1 MKKFISLALAAG
13 LLTASIAA
21 TGATGSVAAAK
32 KITLNKTK
40 LSLNVGESFKLKAK
54 IKKKSSKVSV
64 KWTSSKKKVASV
76 NKKGKV
82 TAKAKGKTIIMAKI
96 KGAKAKCMV
105 TVKNKQES
113 DKGSV
118 TPPETQVMPVQPTQ
132 QAQQTQPAP
141 TQDIIYF
148 DNPVKGVEIAEN
160 DYITLEVG
168 STYTL
173 NTKLTPPD
181 ADKDSV
187 TYTSLRDWVASV
199 DKAGNIEAKYPGMT
213 IITLSSVAGVDDS
226 ISASIHVNVVDTE
239 VPDDFYKEY
248 NADIPHG
255 KVTQIS
261 YHTDYRDSQTITA
274 RVWTPADYSE
284 DTEYNVL
291 YCLHGGGGDEWYW
304 TNDKGQKNDGCNAD
318 KILDNMYAAGMIEPC
333 IVVFPNGTIPYD
345 SSRVYPN
352 VPEDAVIT
360 DWGRDCFLLEYEI
373 LYNLMP
379 YISEHYSV
387 AEGKE
392 HTAICGLSMGG
403 GQTFDIGLKNSDKF
417 AYVGAFS
424 SSPFAGD
431 DQTLVTCKED
441 AARLNDNLRFF
452 AIMVG
457 TEDGLANDKTS
468 SKAKAMAKVCTEYEL
483 NYMFIEEQGL
493 EHEDECWNRNL
504 YKFMKYAF
512 K

>member
-96 KGAKAKCMV
+96 KGAKAKCTV

-118 TPPETQVMPVQPTQ
+118 VTPPETQVVPTQ

-239 VPDDFYKEY
+239 VPDDSYKEY

-318 KILDNMYAAGMIEPC
+318 KILDNMYAAGMIVTVDNIKSNNKKPPAAVLITLTEL
-333 IVVFPNGTIPYD
+333 D
-345 SSRVYPN
+345 SLFTSLSFCLSS
-352 VPEDAVIT
+352 D
-360 DWGRDCFLLEYEI
+360 FI
-373 LYNLMP
+373 LYGRNVTLRLLLFVLVLP
-379 YISEHYSV
+379 LSV
-387 AEGKE
+387 
-392 HTAICGLSMGG
+392 LS
-403 GQTFDIGLKNSDKF
+403 DD
-417 AYVGAFS
+417 AFEVL
-424 SSPFAGD
+424 F
-431 DQTLVTCKED
+431 
-441 AARLNDNLRFF
+441 
-452 AIMVG
+452 
-457 TEDGLANDKTS
+457 KTS
-468 SKAKAMAKVCTEYEL
+468 
-483 NYMFIEEQGL
+483 FP
-493 EHEDECWNRNL
+493 
-504 YKFMKYAF
+504 
-512 K
+512 